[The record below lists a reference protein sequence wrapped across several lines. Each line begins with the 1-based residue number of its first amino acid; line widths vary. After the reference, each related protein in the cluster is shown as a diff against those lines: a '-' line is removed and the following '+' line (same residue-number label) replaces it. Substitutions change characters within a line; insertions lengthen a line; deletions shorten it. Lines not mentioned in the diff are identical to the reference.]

1 MLWTTGRQGSIS
13 QHALEISGLARASPL
28 FISDQPP
35 SNETISLK
43 HILIEPVC
51 YHSSSSHAYLFVMP
65 CIWTTPCCS
74 VPLPLSDITS

>member
-1 MLWTTGRQGSIS
+1 MTTGRQGSIS

-35 SNETISLK
+35 SNEIICLK

-51 YHSSSSHAYLFVMP
+51 YHSSSSHAYLCDALHMDNA
-65 CIWTTPCCS
+65 
-74 VPLPLSDITS
+74 LLLSAT